1 MTDEMRPSPTIEDYL
16 AVIYTLDRDG
26 ERVIGARLAQS
37 LDVSA
42 PTVTATLKRM
52 ERDGW
57 IVFEED
63 KEIKLT
69 D

>member
-57 IVFEED
+57 IVFE
-63 KEIKLT
+63 
-69 D
+69 